1 MVHLVILGL
10 DDLVLM
16 LVMLCF
22 FAEQLGNLHLQ
33 LMSLVLRLG
42 KLVHQLPVQLWQF
55 LASFLQIVVFF
66 NSCS

>member
-33 LMSLVLRLG
+33 LMSLMLGLG
-42 KLVHQLPVQLWQF
+42 KLVH
-55 LASFLQIVVFF
+55 
-66 NSCS
+66 